1 VSAESARPPELS
13 FVVETVNLRTEGA
26 FGSLDAALGSIR
38 SQTIGR
44 DRFEVLVVV
53 DPRRQPALAGHLRAR
68 APDVR
73 VVDAPQAHYYA
84 QKNAGARAARGEIV
98 GFVDADCELAPTW
111 AESVLEVFARGDA
124 AIAAVVGAYDTDASD
139 RSAWAQV
146 FLVTTFGHQAA
157 RSERPIPSL
166 AASNCAFRRA
176 ELLETPFDEDP
187 FFHGPDVRLAAKIA
201 ASGRRILLVPGAA
214 NRHDHDPGL
223 GAMHARGRYWGYCF
237 LSLRQRGDLDVP
249 YGRLFRALGPLAPAA
264 IVPAKLWIDWK
275 RLGERRRD
283 LHLGPLQVAK
293 CAGLMALNAV
303 SAGAGAAR
311 VTLGLAPPTAPQHSR
326 WA

>member
-1 VSAESARPPELS
+1 VIAEGARPPELS
-13 FVVETVNLRTEGA
+13 FVVETVNLRAEGD

-38 SQTIGR
+38 SQSVGR
-44 DRFEVLVVV
+44 DLVEVLVVV
-53 DPRRQPALAGHLRAR
+53 DPRRQPALADHLRAS

-73 VVDAPQAHYYA
+73 VVDAPGAHYYA
-84 QKNAGARAARGEIV
+84 QKNAGARAARGAIV
-98 GFVDADCELAPTW
+98 GFVDADCELVPTW

-124 AIAAVVGAYDTDASD
+124 SIAAVVGAYDTHASD

-157 RSERPIPSL
+157 RSERTIPSL
-166 AASNCAFRRA
+166 AASNCAFRRFD
-176 ELLETPFDEDP
+176 LLETPFDEEP

-223 GAMHARGRYWGYCF
+223 GAMHVRARYWGYCF
-237 LSLRQRGDLDVP
+237 LSLRRRADLDVP

-264 IVPAKLWIDWK
+264 IVPAKLWVDWR
-275 RLGERRRD
+275 RLGERRQD
-283 LHLGPLQVAK
+283 LRLDRLQVAK
-293 CAGLMALNAV
+293 CAALIALNAV

-311 VTLGLAPPTAPQHSR
+311 VTLGLEPPTPPQHSR